1 LGSVTYCDLSIV
13 LVDGSKET
21 QMNLAGHLGIL
32 SAKNSTDQTWRG
44 TRRGEKEVVEL
55 ACGAA
60 QDGLALRAGGI
71 CFESS

>member
-32 SAKNSTDQTWRG
+32 SAKTAP
-44 TRRGEKEVVEL
+44 TRLGGEL
-55 ACGAA
+55 AAA
-60 QDGLALRAGGI
+60 KKKLL
-71 CFESS
+71 S

>member
-1 LGSVTYCDLSIV
+1 
-13 LVDGSKET
+13 
-21 QMNLAGHLGIL
+21 MNLAGHLGIL

-60 QDGLALRAGGI
+60 KIVWPCRCI
-71 CFESS
+71 CFEFDHDHLDQWANGIESALPGN